1 MKKLIITNW
10 ITIDGFIAGPMG
22 EMDWILGDQQL
33 SDYEIG
39 MVTAADTMLL
49 GKKTYQDFAQYWPVA
64 PTNPNTQPWEKV
76 YAGHINALHKVV
88 VSHSLQSAD
97 WATSELWR
105 ELDAAKVS
113 ELKARAGA
121 GNILMYGSATIVQQ
135 LSNLGLMDEY
145 HLLIHPLI
153 LGKGRRL
160 LDNLEGRTSLRLADS
175 ETFASGVVKLVYA
188 KA

>member
-10 ITIDGFIAGPMG
+10 ITVDGFIAGPMG

-49 GKKTYQDFAQYWPVA
+49 GKKTYQDFAQYWPVV
-64 PTNPNTQPWEKV
+64 PTNPQDWEKV
-76 YAGHINALHKVV
+76 YAERINAIHKVV
-88 VSHSLQSAD
+88 VSHSLQAAT
-97 WATSELWR
+97 WHTSELWR
-105 ELDAAKVS
+105 DLDAARVN
-113 ELKARAGA
+113 ELKARPGE

-135 LSNLGLMDEY
+135 LTNLGLMDEY

-160 LDNLEGRTSLRLADS
+160 LDNLDSRTSLRLADS

-188 KA
+188 RA

>member
-1 MKKLIITNW
+1 M
-10 ITIDGFIAGPMG
+10 
-22 EMDWILGDQQL
+22 
-33 SDYEIG
+33 
-39 MVTAADTMLL
+39 
-49 GKKTYQDFAQYWPVA
+49 
-64 PTNPNTQPWEKV
+64 
-76 YAGHINALHKVV
+76 V
-88 VSHSLQSAD
+88 VSHSLQAAD

-105 ELDAAKVS
+105 ELDATKVN
-113 ELKARAGA
+113 ELKARPGA

-175 ETFASGVVKLVYA
+175 ETFASGVVKLVYS